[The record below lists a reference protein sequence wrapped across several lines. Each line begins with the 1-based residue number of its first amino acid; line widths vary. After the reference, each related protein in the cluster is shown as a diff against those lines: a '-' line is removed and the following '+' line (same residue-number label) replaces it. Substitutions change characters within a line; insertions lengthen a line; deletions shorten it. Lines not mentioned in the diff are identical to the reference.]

1 MTDDHIR
8 LHRRGAVAA
17 IEIAR
22 PEKRNA
28 LTGEMYEALAQ
39 ALAAAEADASV
50 RVVLFHGQREAFTA
64 GNDLGDFLRRP
75 PEGEDTPVFRFL
87 RRVTGAAKPLVA
99 AVEGPAVGIGTT
111 LLLHCD
117 LVFAGS
123 DARFQLPFTK
133 LGLVPEFASSYLL
146 PLAAGW
152 QRAAELLLLGEPFD
166 AATACEAGIVTRI
179 VAPGEAIAAGWQAA
193 EKLAALPPASV
204 RETKA
209 LMKLGHRE
217 AVEARLS
224 VEGERFRRMLR
235 EPAAREA
242 FAAFAEKRAPDFSK
256 L

>member
-1 MTDDHIR
+1 MDHVR
-8 LHRRGAVAA
+8 VHRRGAIAA
-17 IEIAR
+17 IELHR

-28 LTGEMYEALAQ
+28 ITGEMYEAMAE
-39 ALAAAEADASV
+39 ALGAAEADAGV

-64 GNDLGDFLRRP
+64 GNDLGDFIRRP
-75 PEGEDTPVFRFL
+75 PEGEDSPVFRFL
-87 RRVTGAAKPLVA
+87 RRVTGAAKPLIA

-146 PLAAGW
+146 PLWAGW

-166 AATACEAGIVTRI
+166 AATAREAGIVTRI

-193 EKLAALPPASV
+193 EKLAALPPDSV

-209 LMKLGHRE
+209 LMKLAHRE
-217 AVEARLS
+217 AIEGRMSA
-224 VEGERFRRMLR
+224 EGERFRRMLR

-242 FAAFAEKRAPDFSK
+242 FAAFTEKRAPDFSR

>member
-1 MTDDHIR
+1 MDLVR
-8 LHRRGAVAA
+8 VHRRGAVTA
-17 IEIAR
+17 IELHR

-28 LTGEMYEALAQ
+28 ITGEMYEALGDAVG
-39 ALAAAEADASV
+39 AAEADAGV
-50 RVVLFHGQREAFTA
+50 RAVLFHGQREAFTA
-64 GNDLGDFLRRP
+64 GNDLGDFARRP
-75 PEGEDTPVFRFL
+75 PQGEDSPVFRFL
-87 RRVTGAAKPLVA
+87 RHVSGAAKPLIA

-146 PLAAGW
+146 PLVAGW

-166 AATACEAGIVTRI
+166 AAIAREAGIVTRI

-209 LMKLGHRE
+209 LMKLAHRE
-217 AVEARLS
+217 AIEGRLS
-224 VEGERFRRMLR
+224 AEGERFRRMLR

-242 FAAFAEKRAPDFSK
+242 FAAFAEKRPPDFSK